1 MLLPGAGT
9 MMYWGATI
17 GIPVTMK
24 GIAYLYTALG
34 GAATFAGMKA
44 FDKRNERLGAETIV
58 KDGKRVKLEDV
69 RMQKIKVEAKNF
81 DPGHEEEKIKV
92 NKEFDKVEM
101 ERKNAAIEAYELANS
116 EAESVAFK
124 GVKPPK
130 PNALLLGYT
139 QDAQPYWGY
148 FTNFIVAGSTGSRK
162 SRKLHAMLLNFL
174 GSKQGTVY
182 IGDFKQID
190 FKAFKEKKGVAM
202 YIDDV
207 KNTKQLIDAFKAEY
221 QRRLDLIKAGYT
233 NEETGEFKEYIDIE
247 DYNVKNPK
255 KKQKPYL
262 LIIDEYADLSD
273 CYQDRNKKPIGPYQ
287 DLIELAR
294 KIRATGGRI
303 ILGTQRPSA
312 DVVIGTLK
320 NNTQIIGMRC
330 LNETNSKIMV
340 DTGGCEKL
348 SPGEALTIDDN
359 KLIKVWN
366 YDLDNDHLESCIDKL
381 K

>member
-1 MLLPGAGT
+1 MSLAAKTGLT
-9 MMYWGATI
+9 LT
-17 GIPVTMK
+17 VK
-24 GIAYLYTALG
+24 GVAYLYTAIG
-34 GAATFAGMKA
+34 GAAAFAKLRYDDLKCEAAGS
-44 FDKRNERLGAETIV
+44 EPVEIV
-58 KDGKRVKLEDV
+58 KRMRIEDV
-69 RMQKIKVEAKNF
+69 ENEKKLIAAQNF
-81 DPGHEEEKIKV
+81 NATHEEEKIKTA
-92 NKEFDKVEM
+92 KEYDKVEM
-101 ERKNAAIEAYELANS
+101 ERKNAEIRAYELCTV
-116 EAESVAFK
+116 EAEQQEFK
-124 GVKPPK
+124 GIKPPQT
-130 PNALLLGYT
+130 NALLLGYT
-139 QDAQPYWGY
+139 QDSQPYWGY
-148 FTNFIVAGSTGSRK
+148 FTNFIIAGSTGSRK
-162 SRKLHAMLLNFL
+162 SRKIHAMLLNFL
-174 GSKQGTVY
+174 GSKQGSVY

-190 FKAFKEKKGVAM
+190 FKAFKSKKGVAM

-207 KNTKQLIDAFKAEY
+207 KDSKQLIDAFKAEY
-221 QRRLDLIKAGYT
+221 QRRLDLIKEGYT
-233 NEETGEFKEYIDIE
+233 NEETGEIKEYIDID
-247 DYNVKNPK
+247 DYNKKNPK

-273 CYQDRNKKPIGPYQ
+273 CYQDRNKKPMGPYQ

-348 SPGEALTIDDN
+348 LQGEALTIDDN

-366 YDLDNDHLESCIDKL
+366 YDLNDEHLESCIEKL